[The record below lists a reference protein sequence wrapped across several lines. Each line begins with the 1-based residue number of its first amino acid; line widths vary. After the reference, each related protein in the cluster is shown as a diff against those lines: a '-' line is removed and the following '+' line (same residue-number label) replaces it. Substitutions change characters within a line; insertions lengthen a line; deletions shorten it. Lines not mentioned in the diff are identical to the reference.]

1 MKELLELYCAFFR
14 VGAVTFGGGYAMLP
28 IIQREVVERK
38 KWATEEEMADYYA
51 ISQCTPGA
59 IAVNVATFIG
69 RKYAGIAGG
78 VIATLGVV
86 SPSAVIICVIAALI
100 HNFAEISW
108 VKDAM
113 GGIRVCVCVF
123 IFNAVVRLIKSAVTD
138 KVTLGLYLVLF
149 AAAVFLTFLPFIP
162 CCSRAF
168 WVLRSQSWGCGANDS
183 MQTLLGILQN
193 RPVCH
198 WRRHGNGSLP
208 AGNCG

>member
-1 MKELLELYCAFFR
+1 
-14 VGAVTFGGGYAMLP
+14 MLP

-38 KWATEEEMADYYA
+38 KWATEEELTDYYA

-69 RKYAGIAGG
+69 RKYAGIVGG

-149 AAAVFLTFLPFIP
+149 AAAVFFDFSPIYSVLLAGVLGV
-162 CCSRAF
+162 AF
-168 WVLRSQSWGCGANDS
+168 
-183 MQTLLGILQN
+183 TKLGV
-193 RPVCH
+193 R
-198 WRRHGNGSLP
+198 GK
-208 AGNCG
+208 

>member
-69 RKYAGIAGG
+69 RKYAGIVGG

-138 KVTLGLYLVLF
+138 KVTLARLE
-149 AAAVFLTFLPFIP
+149 PFIP

>member
-1 MKELLELYCAFFR
+1 
-14 VGAVTFGGGYAMLP
+14 
-28 IIQREVVERK
+28 
-38 KWATEEEMADYYA
+38 MADYYA

-69 RKYAGIAGG
+69 RKYAGIVGG

-113 GGIRVCVCVF
+113 CVCVF

-149 AAAVFLTFLPFIP
+149 AAAVFFDFSPIYSVLLAGVLGV
-162 CCSRAF
+162 AF
-168 WVLRSQSWGCGANDS
+168 
-183 MQTLLGILQN
+183 TKLGV
-193 RPVCH
+193 R
-198 WRRHGNGSLP
+198 GK
-208 AGNCG
+208 

>member
-1 MKELLELYCAFFR
+1 MKKLLELYCAFFR

-69 RKYAGIAGG
+69 RKYAGIVGG

-149 AAAVFLTFLPFIP
+149 AAAVIFLCVTVYSLVYADSFGNFAKPACLPLVAAWQRFP
-162 CCSRAF
+162 SCGK
-168 WVLRSQSWGCGANDS
+168 LR
-183 MQTLLGILQN
+183 IK
-193 RPVCH
+193 
-198 WRRHGNGSLP
+198 P
-208 AGNCG
+208 AGLRRGSWRT